1 MNNPY
6 IPTKTGGISQQWQAV
21 SWIVALLV
29 AFGLGLVGHAAYW
42 LLSPALSP
50 LLAWGMGLAAFGLAG
65 YLVWRKFTFRG
76 YPLRS
81 SLPHGPSSPLR
92 NCV

>member
-29 AFGLGLVGHAAYW
+29 AFGLGLGT
-42 LLSPALSP
+42 
-50 LLAWGMGLAAFGLAG
+50 G
-65 YLVWRKFTFRG
+65 YLVWGKDAPTVAGPTAPSAGLTFLHPI
-76 YPLRS
+76 YAS
-81 SLPHGPSSPLR
+81 EWNLPAVVTAGGHA
-92 NCV
+92 